1 MAVVD
6 VYSKRLKMAASSGEP
21 EVYRYDRF
29 PDKLRVQ
36 VVHIWVS
43 AIGNPG
49 RETKAMS
56 YSARLMRSIWT
67 NLHNTLAREHGV
79 FELADGSSAFDRC
92 VKFLRDKHPVEQLLD
107 LVELSLKAIHSD
119 VRELDAM
126 DAYKPPQGPDEA
138 IAEFNIRCRENAFG
152 YQFVNGQII
161 RIDSQLMHS
170 EVVLPALALLADPAF
185 KGPNDEFMEAHA
197 HYRAAE
203 FEPAIVAA
211 NKAFESTLKIICD
224 QRRWAY
230 NADRDTAAALIRV
243 VIENGLVPAFMDGHL
258 NALRSAMESGLPTIR
273 NRQGGHGQGQVVRDV
288 PDYLAAHAI
297 HLAASNIVFLVEA
310 HKALPN
316 P

>member
-1 MAVVD
+1 MAVVNT
-6 VYSKRLKMAASSGEP
+6 YSKRLKMAASSGEP

-119 VRELDAM
+119 VRELDAVG
-126 DAYKPPQGPDEA
+126 AYKPPQGPDEA
-138 IAEFNIRCRENAFG
+138 IAEFNIRCRENGFG

-161 RIDSQLMHS
+161 RIDSQLVHS
-170 EVVLPALALLADPAF
+170 EVVLPALALLADQAF
-185 KGPNDEFMEAHA
+185 KGPNDEFMEAHT
-197 HYRAAE
+197 HYRARE
-203 FEPAIVAA
+203 YEPAIVAA
-211 NKAFESTLKIICD
+211 NKAFESTLKVICD
-224 QRRWAY
+224 QRGWRY
-230 NADRDTAAALIRV
+230 NKDKDTASALVEV
-243 VIENGLVPAFMDGHL
+243 VIKEGLFPEFLEDHIK
-258 NALRSAMESGLPTIR
+258 ALRTLLQLGLPRVR

-297 HLAASNIVFLVEA
+297 HLAAANIIFLVEA
-310 HKALPN
+310 HKALP
-316 P
+316 